1 MIRVFELFRK
11 LNFINLSA
19 EDLFLQ
25 SMAKFYPVDH
35 RCPYCQVEH
44 PDWKK
49 HADYDRFLISFEKG
63 CSVTYRVTII
73 RYRCSSCGCTH
84 AILPECIIP
93 YQSYSF
99 LFIIAVMRDYFTSF
113 LTIEG
118 ICAKYGISVSTIY
131 SWKKLFLR
139 HKKIWIG
146 LLEDA
151 CTSSLQ
157 FLDCL
162 FNGSLLHI
170 LKEFFLTANIS
181 FLQGSSHMRKAHLAP
196 P

>member
-1 MIRVFELFRK
+1 M
-11 LNFINLSA
+11 
-19 EDLFLQ
+19 
-25 SMAKFYPVDH
+25 
-35 RCPYCQVEH
+35 
-44 PDWKK
+44 
-49 HADYDRFLISFEKG
+49 ISFEKG

-113 LTIEG
+113 LTIQG

-157 FLDCL
+157 FLDCF
-162 FNGSLLHI
+162 FNCSLLYT

-181 FLQGSSHMRKAHLAP
+181 FLQGSSHMRKAHFAP